1 MPVIRLRG
9 QGLSARETARVMAA
23 MNVAI
28 FDAFV
33 ACWHAKLRHWTPRS
47 VTVIRDALDAAFTP
61 HIATPGFP
69 AYLSGHAMISGAASE
84 VLAAYAPAQRA
95 PTEAAAAE
103 AALSRLYGGIH
114 FRATTTKAWPRA
126 GGSDSAWPCGR
137 LGRDALSAP
146 RDGAGVVLTRAGA

>member
-1 MPVIRLRG
+1 MPGGERDAGHPVAG

-28 FDAFV
+28 FDALV
-33 ACWHAKLRHWTPRS
+33 ACWHAKLRHWTPRP

-69 AYLSGHAMISGAASE
+69 AYPSGHAMISGAASE

-95 PTEAAAAE
+95 PIETAAAE
-103 AALSRLYGGIH
+103 AAQSRLYGGIH
-114 FRATTTKAWPRA
+114 FRSDNDEGLAAGRRIGQCVAARA
-126 GGSDSAWPCGR
+126 FGP
-137 LGRDALSAP
+137 
-146 RDGAGVVLTRAGA
+146 